1 MAKGTHFS
9 SLESKKRRIQLGLE
23 SLPTQPEEG
32 EYFFDSFSNQIAV
45 FQGGK
50 WWFRALTTTT
60 STSTSTTT
68 TSTSTTTTST
78 STSTSTTTSTSTSTS
93 TTTTL

>member
-1 MAKGTHFS
+1 MANGTHFKA
-9 SLESKKRRIQLGLE
+9 LESKKRRIQLGLE
-23 SLPTQPEEG
+23 PLPTQPEEG
-32 EYFFDSFSNQIAV
+32 EFFFDSFSNQMAV
-45 FQGGK
+45 FASGK
-50 WWFRALTTTT
+50 WWFRSMTTTT

-78 STSTSTTTSTSTSTS
+78 STSTSTSTTTSSSTS